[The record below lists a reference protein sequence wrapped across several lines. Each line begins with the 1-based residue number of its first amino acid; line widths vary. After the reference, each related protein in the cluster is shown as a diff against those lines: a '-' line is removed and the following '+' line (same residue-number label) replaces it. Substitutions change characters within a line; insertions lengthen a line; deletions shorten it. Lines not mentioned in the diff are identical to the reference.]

1 MKKEYDQDKFN
12 LNEQIKMLTIE
23 KINIEQQL
31 KELNDECTSRGE
43 QIEKLGKLVLF

>member
-1 MKKEYDQDKFN
+1 MKNEYDQDKFN
-12 LNEQIKMLTIE
+12 LNEQIKMLTTE

-43 QIEKLGKLVLF
+43 QIEKLGKLSH